1 MIGPF
6 VETDDAGEFR
16 SLVIR
21 QFNLERRV
29 MMGWYLKFDA
39 LKQELEISEKFG
51 ERVVGLKLVIRVLS
65 DGTLSYDESL
75 KTGESKDDVKTLL
88 QLVYDPRR

>member
-6 VETDDAGEFR
+6 VETDDSGQFR

-39 LKQELEISEKFG
+39 ERKELEISERFG
-51 ERVVGLKLVIRVLS
+51 ERIVGLKLLIKVRA
-65 DGTLSYDESL
+65 DGTLSYDESV
-75 KTGESKDDVKTLL
+75 KAGEAKDDVKPLL
-88 QLVYDPRR
+88 SLIFDPRR